1 MTTPA
6 AVKRSRRQRPTGA
19 LSQHQRGR
27 VVHHCARLTTL
38 WRRAAAEVVATQG
51 DAEEEDDEREGSG
64 ARFRFPTA
72 LGTSVSGES
81 GSSLPCSRGVL
92 AGRRGYSVG
101 TSESASDSTYFA
113 TGGCYVAHRIAS
125 RLRLPES
132 P

>member
-19 LSQHQRGR
+19 LSQHQWGR

-72 LGTSVSGES
+72 LGTPEDYALLRQV
-81 GSSLPCSRGVL
+81 CRRA
-92 AGRRGYSVG
+92 AGRV
-101 TSESASDSTYFA
+101 APSD
-113 TGGCYVAHRIAS
+113 
-125 RLRLPES
+125 
-132 P
+132 